1 MTNAVNL
8 ASAAGTGFAF
18 RNRIINGDM
27 RIDQR
32 NNGASVSLLNSL
44 AYSTVDRFFTNAS
57 SSSGQYSAQRI
68 TAADGTNRLRI
79 TSPAGGTGIVLGQRI
94 EALNSRDLAGNT
106 VTVSLKLVSSS
117 ARDVTWTLSY
127 ANSSDV
133 FTSVTQIATG
143 VWSVTTS
150 EQVFSATVSIPSA
163 ATTGLQLQISTPTL
177 SGGATLTTGDWQ
189 LEEGSVAT
197 PFERRP
203 YGLEQ
208 SLCERFYQRLYVVT
222 YQYVPGAA
230 TVYAPLAYTTMRTT
244 PTASVIT
251 ANLYSGTTS
260 VSVSGT
266 GPSGGYVAPVGTSA
280 GYIGAYPL
288 VALGAEL

>member
-18 RNRIINGDM
+18 RNRIINGAM
-27 RIDQR
+27 AVDQR
-32 NNGASVSLLNSL
+32 NSGASVSLLNSL

-79 TSPAGGTGIVLGQRI
+79 TSPAGGTGIILGQRI

-106 VTVSLKLVSSS
+106 VTISLKLVSSA

-133 FTSVTQIATG
+133 FTTVTQIATG
-143 VWSVTTS
+143 TWSVTTS
-150 EQVFSATVSIPSA
+150 EQVFSTTISIPSA
-163 ATTGLQLQISTPTL
+163 ATTGLQFQISTPSL

-189 LEEGSVAT
+189 LEVGSVAT

-203 YGLEQ
+203 YGLEL
-208 SLCERFYQRLYVVT
+208 SLCERYYQRLYVVT

-266 GPSGGYVAPVGTSA
+266 GPSGGYVAPVGSTA